1 MQPTKKTSKKSK
13 KPHTGA
19 PKRKNSAPKAAPTEK
34 KMTAPQAPEKST
46 ERVDLAPGALL
57 GPLPPAIVTVSDGER
72 VNALTVA
79 WVGIL
84 STVPPRL
91 YISVRPSRYSHGM
104 LKKNGEFVVNLASSD
119 MAETVDFVGIYTG
132 AKLDKISE
140 ANLTLKP
147 SAKVSVPTVAE
158 CPIALECRVFDV
170 MEMGSH
176 DVFMAD
182 ILGVSAHGDL
192 LDEKGK
198 LHYERADL
206 IAYAHGEYYR
216 MGAKVG
222 RFGFSTDKSVKEKRR
237 RSQGSSSEGE
247 KTK

>member
-1 MQPTKKTSKKSK
+1 MQSDKKSTKKPKKL
-13 KPHTGA
+13 HTGA
-19 PKRKNSAPKAAPTEK
+19 TKRKNTVKKAAKAPKKEVPAAAPARS
-34 KMTAPQAPEKST
+34 M

-57 GPLPPAIVTVSDGER
+57 APLPPAIVTVADGER

-104 LKKNGEFVVNLASSD
+104 LKKNGEFVVNLASAD

-132 AKLDKISE
+132 AKVDKISE
-140 ANLTLKP
+140 AHLTLKP

-158 CPIALECRVFDV
+158 CPIALECRVFEV

-182 ILGVSAHGDL
+182 ILGVSAHADL
-192 LDEKGK
+192 LDGNGK

-216 MGAKVG
+216 VGGKVG
-222 RFGFSTDKSVKEKRR
+222 RFGFSTDKSVKQKRR
-237 RSQGSSSEGE
+237 RSQSSSEE
-247 KTK
+247 DKTK